1 MVQPRIQAATKQ
13 VTEALQRSKENKDKI
28 AKKIVTAK
36 RGEKRVALFKKYD
49 KDGDG
54 LLNRKEIEA
63 YSKGEFSF
71 VLPVENLDRILRQL
85 CKSAKKGSQP
95 GLASNSLQLLKTAI
109 GIARDEAKGKV
120 KRVARL
126 EREAKEREEKE
137 QKEAELNARK
147 LVFSTQCQAL
157 MAELEELEPKIKESE
172 EKTEAMVLE
181 SNLGQ
186 ITKGEDAK
194 QRLKDI
200 ETLVTST
207 HASISSVQTR
217 GQELSV
223 QVAEDTDMVELM
235 RPELAALGAKT
246 ESQDLRLRKAL
257 TASAQAR
264 QLALN
269 RAFLAYETLRMDVA
283 AKLRVCIE
291 TQGGKPDDLYDAI
304 ASGSEI
310 VTRKKITSYLELHQ
324 AVIEPEKLESLFP
337 DVPEAGE
344 EDGSLISREA
354 FMKVVRI
361 FYKVVKEIVLSDNLL
376 IEQSDQLRRMDIG
389 EVMEVFQGPM
399 LDPSVGVY
407 RIHGKALRDG
417 IVGWVTV
424 AGNQGITFLMPGGNL
439 FKVLRPA
446 KLTAEIDLESTE
458 VKDLVEGEVLQVIA
472 WERSTTASG
481 AGVTRIKGQ
490 LQGEDIVG
498 WTSIGEGAGI
508 QLEVV

>member
-1 MVQPRIQAATKQ
+1 
-13 VTEALQRSKENKDKI
+13 
-28 AKKIVTAK
+28 
-36 RGEKRVALFKKYD
+36 
-49 KDGDG
+49 
-54 LLNRKEIEA
+54 
-63 YSKGEFSF
+63 
-71 VLPVENLDRILRQL
+71 
-85 CKSAKKGSQP
+85 
-95 GLASNSLQLLKTAI
+95 
-109 GIARDEAKGKV
+109 
-120 KRVARL
+120 
-126 EREAKEREEKE
+126 
-137 QKEAELNARK
+137 
-147 LVFSTQCQAL
+147 
-157 MAELEELEPKIKESE
+157 
-172 EKTEAMVLE
+172 
-181 SNLGQ
+181 
-186 ITKGEDAK
+186 
-194 QRLKDI
+194 
-200 ETLVTST
+200 
-207 HASISSVQTR
+207 
-217 GQELSV
+217 
-223 QVAEDTDMVELM
+223 MVELM